1 MSIESFTDLIT
12 GLRFSGK
19 PLPNKYI
26 DELVNVMTTTT
37 DTIVEKHL
45 EAEKIAKADLVI
57 ITLFITSFSNTF
69 LVS

>member
-1 MSIESFTDLIT
+1 MSIQYTIEFYTDMIT

-26 DELVNVMTTTT
+26 EKVVNVMTTTT

-57 ITLFITSFSNTF
+57 ITLFITSFF
-69 LVS
+69 

>member
-26 DELVNVMTTTT
+26 DELVNVMTTTM
-37 DTIVEKHL
+37 DNIVE
-45 EAEKIAKADLVI
+45 AGRIAKADLVI
-57 ITLFITSFSNTF
+57 ITLFITSFF
-69 LVS
+69 